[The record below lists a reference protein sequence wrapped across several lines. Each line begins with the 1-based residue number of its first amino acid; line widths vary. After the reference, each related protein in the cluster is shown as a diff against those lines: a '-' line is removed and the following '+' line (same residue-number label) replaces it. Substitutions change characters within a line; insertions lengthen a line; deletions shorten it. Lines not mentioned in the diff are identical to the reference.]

1 MSTNEWTELTRL
13 WQSDVPA
20 AAPALEV
27 IAKQQ
32 RRAWVWRLTWIAEVV
47 VTILGVAISLLAM
60 ASSKP
65 YGLIIGA
72 GTLALTLFAAGA
84 SLWARSLRRAAAA
97 TADVSVLAS
106 LDAALHR
113 ARVSVRWG
121 LASFWIMVVFLLYVA
136 MMSFIWASGVGAN
149 PPGVE
154 RRLLIVVG
162 VWAVWGAICQAFA
175 VVYYQRRIHELAR
188 LEELKRA
195 LDESA
200 P

>member
-1 MSTNEWTELTRL
+1 MSTNDWTELERL

-32 RRAWVWRLTWIAEVV
+32 RRAWAWQLTWISEVV
-47 VTILGVAISLLAM
+47 CTILGVA
-60 ASSKP
+60 ASFWIMTLSAP
-65 YGLIIGA
+65 WGVVTGA
-72 GTLALTLFAAGA
+72 GTLALTLFAAGG
-84 SLWARSLRRAAAA
+84 SLWARSLPRAP
-97 TADVSVLAS
+97 VEESVLAA

-121 LASFWIMVVFLLYVA
+121 LASFWIMVAFLLYVA
-136 MMSFIWASGVGAN
+136 MMAFVWAAGSADEPGA
-149 PPGVE
+149 G

-162 VWAVWGAICQAFA
+162 VWAVWGALCQAFA

-195 LDESA
+195 LDDGT

>member
-1 MSTNEWTELTRL
+1 MNTNDWTELTRL

-27 IAKQQ
+27 IARQQ
-32 RRAWVWRLTWIAEVV
+32 RRAWAWRLTWISEVV
-47 VTILGVAISLLAM
+47 ITILGAAAAVWAM
-60 ASSKP
+60 TTDKP
-65 YGLIIGA
+65 HGLIIGT

-84 SLWARSLRRAAAA
+84 SLWARSLRRPPAADA
-97 TADVSVLAS
+97 SVAAS

-121 LASFWIMVVFLLYVA
+121 FASFWIMVPFLLFMAMLAFVMAFGEHQPDALPRMLVVLGVA
-136 MMSFIWASGVGAN
+136 AI
-149 PPGVE
+149 
-154 RRLLIVVG
+154 
-162 VWAVWGAICQAFA
+162 WGAVCQVIAI
-175 VVYYQRRIHELAR
+175 VYYQARVPELAR

-195 LDESA
+195 LDDGA

>member
-1 MSTNEWTELTRL
+1 MSTNDWTELTRL

-32 RRAWVWRLTWIAEVV
+32 RRAWVWRPFAIFEVV
-47 VTILGVAISLLAM
+47 VTIVGVA
-60 ASSKP
+60 ASVWIMMSDKP
-65 YGLIIGA
+65 NGLIL
-72 GTLALTLFAAGA
+72 GTGMLALTLIAGGG
-84 SLWARSLRRAAAA
+84 SLWARSLRRAPA
-97 TADVSVLAS
+97 ADVSVLAS

-113 ARVSVRWG
+113 ARVSVRYWFSTFWVNVAYFLFIAMLVLITAFG
-121 LASFWIMVVFLLYVA
+121 QPPASLPKMLVVIA
-136 MMSFIWASGVGAN
+136 GAA
-149 PPGVE
+149 
-154 RRLLIVVG
+154 I
-162 VWAVWGAICQAFA
+162 WGAICQGLA
-175 VVYYQRRIHELAR
+175 VVYYQARLRELAR

>member
-1 MSTNEWTELTRL
+1 MSTNDWTELTRL

-32 RRAWVWRLTWIAEVV
+32 RRAWAWRSTAIVDVV
-47 VTILGVAISLLAM
+47 ATILGVA
-60 ASSKP
+60 ASVWIMMSGKP
-65 YGLIIGA
+65 NGLILGA
-72 GTLALTLFAAGA
+72 GMLALTLVAGGG
-84 SLWARSLRRAAAA
+84 SLWARSLRRAPA
-97 TADVSVLAS
+97 ADVSVLAS

-113 ARVSVRWG
+113 ARVSVRYWFSTFWVNVAYFLFIAMLVLITAFG
-121 LASFWIMVVFLLYVA
+121 QPPASLPKMLVVIA
-136 MMSFIWASGVGAN
+136 GAA
-149 PPGVE
+149 
-154 RRLLIVVG
+154 I
-162 VWAVWGAICQAFA
+162 WGAICQGLA
-175 VVYYQRRIHELAR
+175 VVYYQARLRELAR

>member
-27 IAKQQ
+27 IARQQ
-32 RRAWVWRLTWIAEVV
+32 KRAWAWRLTWIAEVV
-47 VTILGVAISLLAM
+47 VTILGVAISLLTL
-60 ASSKP
+60 ASGNP

-97 TADVSVLAS
+97 DVSVLAS
-106 LDAALHR
+106 LDTALHR

-121 LASFWIMVVFLLYVA
+121 LASFWIMVPYLLFMSMLAFVA
-136 MMSFIWASGVGAN
+136 AGGERPQGVT
-149 PPGVE
+149 
-154 RRLLIVVG
+154 RMLIALG
-162 VWAVWGAICQAFA
+162 FCGIWGALCQLIAIL
-175 VVYYQRRIHELAR
+175 YYQRRLPELAR

-195 LDESA
+195 LDDQA
-200 P
+200 F